1 MMIRT
6 LIGIMMTVA
15 LVITIAGCGSIQ
27 TIGGA
32 G

>member
-1 MMIRT
+1 MRT
-6 LIGIMMTVA
+6 LIGITMILA

-27 TIGGA
+27 TIGLA